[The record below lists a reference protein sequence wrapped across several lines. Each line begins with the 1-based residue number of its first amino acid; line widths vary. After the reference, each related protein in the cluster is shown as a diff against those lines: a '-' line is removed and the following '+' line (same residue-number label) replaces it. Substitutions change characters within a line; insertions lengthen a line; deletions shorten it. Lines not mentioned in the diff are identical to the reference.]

1 MSKSLGKGQSTLEYV
16 IILAAI
22 IGAMVLV
29 AGYVKKS
36 LSGSSQDDETGGYQS
51 LTKRSVDVIEKVSFD
66 PKVETPN

>member
-1 MSKSLGKGQSTLEYV
+1 MLRWFKKGQSTLEYV

-36 LSGSSQDDETGGYQS
+36 ISGSSQNDETGGFQS
-51 LTKRSVDVIEKVSFD
+51 VAKKSVDKIEGVSFD
-66 PKVETPN
+66 PPASP